1 MLGLATGTWTHK
13 THHGPDS
20 GEATT
25 FPHIVFSAAGRGG
38 YIWMAQIPGTPEI
51 VPTRLPELWSAITP
65 DYGVGSQRGLNQSC
79 RPRRDLFN
87 AISHAQIRRREEVD
101 SRLLVV
107 GSQTASLTPGL
118 SFAHNLG
125 CKCPNWQCEG
135 IFDMYVS
142 RPSNDIKNT
151 PMRGVLP
158 LAVEL

>member
-38 YIWMAQIPGTPEI
+38 YIRMAQIPGTPEMESRNCLGRTPETLNRHNSRLQSWI
-51 VPTRLPELWSAITP
+51 ATRS
-65 DYGVGSQRGLNQSC
+65 NQSC
-79 RPRRDLFN
+79 SPCRDLSK
-87 AISHAQIRRREEVD
+87 AMSHTQIKRREEVD

-107 GSQTASLTPGL
+107 GSQTATSTPGP

-125 CKCPNWQCEG
+125 CKCPNCQCEG
-135 IFDMYVS
+135 IFDIYVS
-142 RPSNDIKNT
+142 RPFQ
-151 PMRGVLP
+151 
-158 LAVEL
+158 